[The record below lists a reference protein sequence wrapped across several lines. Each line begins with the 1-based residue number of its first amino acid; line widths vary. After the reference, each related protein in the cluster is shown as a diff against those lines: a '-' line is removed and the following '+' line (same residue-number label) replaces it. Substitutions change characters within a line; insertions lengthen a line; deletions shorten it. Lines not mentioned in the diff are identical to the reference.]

1 VDYETACR
9 LLINQ
14 SDATQLSEDTFLARL
29 RQGKPPVPGQV
40 TSILLALK
48 VVLEELKGRTSF
60 ERPLANAL
68 FLLAYD
74 GRRLFDVGLRR
85 SLECPPLLN
94 EDLERIAIAVKT
106 IFSGV

>member
-1 VDYETACR
+1 MDYETACR
-9 LLINQ
+9 LLIDQ
-14 SDATQLSEDTFLARL
+14 SDDTLSVDTFLARL

-48 VVLEELKGRTSF
+48 VVSEGLKGQTSIN
-60 ERPLANAL
+60 RDLASAL
-68 FLLAYD
+68 FLISHE
-74 GRRLFDVGLRR
+74 GRRLFDTELRR
-85 SLECPPLLN
+85 SLDCPPLLN